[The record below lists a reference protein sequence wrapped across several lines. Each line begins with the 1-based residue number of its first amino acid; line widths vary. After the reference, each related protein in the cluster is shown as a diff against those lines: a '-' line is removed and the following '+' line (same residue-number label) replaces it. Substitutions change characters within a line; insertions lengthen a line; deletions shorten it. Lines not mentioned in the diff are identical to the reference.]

1 MFQHRSFS
9 AILTLTAIAAT
20 GLISAPKAAQASEL
34 SPDSLIAQAG
44 SAEAEYRGSLSVTGM
59 SQVNAAADQALIVLT
74 YYPNSYY
81 STDYSDPNAAPEA
94 IQVQPSDLKSVVD
107 ALTATGVPAENVKAY
122 PDLSSP
128 GAMRVRL
135 LLDQPT
141 QARLEQIIGAA
152 NTAVTKSNRYT
163 TSGAVVG
170 YTIKD
175 CQTIENQARRAAMT
189 DAQTRAEALAAVS
202 GAEIGRVFSLSESV
216 TWGSSYS
223 STCPNSSDPT
233 AYNDIYSLPVYDPT
247 VPPVVRVLYSL
258 SVSYEMK

>member
-1 MFQHRSFS
+1 MFQHRIFS
-9 AILTLTAIAAT
+9 AILTLAT
-20 GLISAPKAAQASEL
+20 LSSGLISAPEAAQAFEL
-34 SPDSLIAQAG
+34 IPDSLIAQAG
-44 SAEAEYRGSLSVTGM
+44 SAEAEYGGYLSVIGV
-59 SQVNAAADQALIVLT
+59 SQVNIPADQALIVLT

-81 STDYSDPNAAPEA
+81 STDYSEPSAAPQVV
-94 IQVQPSDLKSVVD
+94 QVQPSDLKNVVD
-107 ALTATGVPAENVKAY
+107 AMAATGVPVENVKAY

-152 NTAVTKSNRYT
+152 NTAVTKGNRYT

-170 YTIKD
+170 YTIQD

-189 DAQTRAEALAAVS
+189 DAQARAEALAAVS
-202 GAEIGRVFSLSESV
+202 GAEIGRISSLSESV
-216 TWGSSYS
+216 TWGNSYS

-233 AYNDIYSLPVYDPT
+233 AYSDIYSLPVYDPA
-247 VPPVVRVLYSL
+247 VPPVVRVVYSL
-258 SVSYEMK
+258 NVGYETK